1 MFARSF
7 LAAIALFALQANGF
21 MVNNPALSRFSASRL
36 ACSSTSRVSLR
47 TARVSG
53 ISSLT
58 ASAELKEQLK
68 GARQAIADLV
78 DKTNANPIL
87 VISRSGVL
95 LRTLTPISMI
105 MFELTTFVAGSL
117 GLARCRNL

>member
-21 MVNNPALSRFSASRL
+21 MANSPALTRFSASRL
-36 ACSSTSRVSLR
+36 TCSSASRLTLR
-47 TARVSG
+47 TARASG
-53 ISSLT
+53 VGSLT

-68 GARQAIADLV
+68 GARQAIAELV

-87 VISRSGVL
+87 VISC
-95 LRTLTPISMI
+95 
-105 MFELTTFVAGSL
+105 
-117 GLARCRNL
+117 CRMSC

>member
-21 MVNNPALSRFSASRL
+21 VSNSPALSLFSASKL
-36 ACSSTSRVSLR
+36 SCSSSSRMSLR
-47 TARVSG
+47 AARANG
-53 ISSLT
+53 IFSLT

-68 GARQAIADLV
+68 GARQAIAELV

-87 VISRSGVL
+87 VS
-95 LRTLTPISMI
+95 T
-105 MFELTTFVAGSL
+105 
-117 GLARCRNL
+117 